1 MSKPIRFVSAAST
14 IVLASM
20 IVGCAAPQQK
30 TGFGGRTDDDTGLAT
45 RAMMALNSNDFAT
58 AISFAERAVAKTPD
72 DAGFRAILGNAYFA
86 AGRFWSAEAAY
97 KDSLTIYS
105 NQPQVVL
112 KLALVEIA
120 LGKKGEALSFLD
132 AGRSV
137 LDASN
142 YGLALALAGR
152 PDEAISILDAAARRD
167 GADATVRQNLA
178 LAHALAGDWTE
189 ARTIAAQDVP
199 ADKLDARMDQWM
211 RLASPKKPADQVA
224 ALVGVTPAEVD
235 HGQPIRLALRKPD
248 AMFAQAAPVAHTPV
262 IDAAPAPV
270 AQVAAASAPQPQVAE
285 ATPEAPEPKFVEAVS
300 APAAAPQPTPA
311 IAPAPELSKPA
322 IAPVIA
328 EARVPTPV
336 AMIAAA
342 AHEVTEAASEKVSA
356 LVETVMARKKAPAPK
371 SKARVAQ
378 RRQVG
383 PGDTV
388 MQIASYRTPEQV
400 TAGWAKL
407 TKRYPALRGYLPL
420 KARFD
425 SPKGTY
431 WRLSIQG
438 FANQRE
444 AIARCNEL
452 KSNGGK
458 CFVRGF
464 AGDAPVQ
471 VASR

>member
-20 IVGCAAPQQK
+20 LAGCAAPQK
-30 TGFGGRTDDDTGLAT
+30 TSFGGRTDDDTGLAT
-45 RAMMALNSNDFAT
+45 RAMIALNANDIPA
-58 AISFAERAVAKTPD
+58 AIGFAERAVEKTPD

-86 AGRFWSAEAAY
+86 AGRFWSAESAY

-112 KLALVEIA
+112 KLALVEVA
-120 LGKKGEALSFLD
+120 LGKKDEAASFLQ

-142 YGLALALAGR
+142 YGLALALAGHAG
-152 PDEAISILDAAARRD
+152 EAIPVLEAAARKP

-199 ADKLDARMDQWM
+199 GNKLDARMDQWM
-211 RLASPKKPADQVA
+211 QLASPKKPADQIA
-224 ALVGVTPAEVD
+224 ALIGVTPAEVD
-235 HGQPIRLALRKPD
+235 HGQPVRLALRKTD
-248 AMFAQAAPVAHTPV
+248 TMMAQLAPVTHSPV
-262 IDAAPAPV
+262 IETAPAAVPEPQLAEV
-270 AQVAAASAPQPQVAE
+270 APA
-285 ATPEAPEPKFVEAVS
+285 APEPKFVEAVS
-300 APAAAPQPTPA
+300 APAAPEAMPA
-311 IAPAPELSKPA
+311 VAPAPEVQKITPP
-322 IAPVIA
+322 PVIA
-328 EARVPTPV
+328 EAPAPSPV

-342 AHEVTEAASEKVSA
+342 AHEVTEAVADKASA
-356 LVETVMARKKAPAPK
+356 LVEAVMAKKAPVA
-371 SKARVAQ
+371 ARPAK
-378 RRQVG
+378 RNAAARHPVG

-400 TAGWAKL
+400 TAGWARL
-407 TKRYPALRGYLPL
+407 TQRYPSLRGYLPL

-425 SPKGTY
+425 SPNGTY

-438 FANQRE
+438 FASQRE
-444 AIARCNEL
+444 AISRCNEL

-471 VASR
+471 MASR

>member
-20 IVGCAAPQQK
+20 LAGCAAPQK
-30 TGFGGRTDDDTGLAT
+30 TSFGGRTDDDTGLAT
-45 RAMMALNSNDFAT
+45 RAMIALNANDIPA
-58 AISFAERAVAKTPD
+58 AIGFAERAVEKTPD

-86 AGRFWSAEAAY
+86 AGRFWSAESAY

-112 KLALVEIA
+112 KLALVEVA
-120 LGKKGEALSFLD
+120 LGKKDEAASFLQ

-142 YGLALALAGR
+142 YGLALALAGHAA
-152 PDEAISILDAAARRD
+152 EAIPVLEAAARKP

-199 ADKLDARMDQWM
+199 GNKLDARMDQWM
-211 RLASPKKPADQVA
+211 QLASPKKPADQIA
-224 ALVGVTPAEVD
+224 ALIGVTPAEVD
-235 HGQPIRLALRKPD
+235 HGQPVRLALRKTD
-248 AMFAQAAPVAHTPV
+248 TMMAQLAPVTHSPV
-262 IDAAPAPV
+262 IETAPAPV
-270 AQVAAASAPQPQVAE
+270 PEPQLAEVAPA
-285 ATPEAPEPKFVEAVS
+285 APEPKFLEAVS
-300 APAAAPQPTPA
+300 APAAPEAMPA
-311 IAPAPELSKPA
+311 VAPAPEVQK
-322 IAPVIA
+322 IAPSPVVA
-328 EARVPTPV
+328 EAPAPSPV

-342 AHEVTEAASEKVSA
+342 AHEVTEAVADKASA
-356 LVETVMARKKAPAPK
+356 LVEAVMAKKAPVASRPTK
-371 SKARVAQ
+371 RAAAARHP
-378 RRQVG
+378 VG

-388 MQIASYRTPEQV
+388 MQIASYRTPQQV
-400 TAGWAKL
+400 TAGWARL
-407 TKRYPALRGYLPL
+407 TQRYPSLRGYLPL

-425 SPKGTY
+425 SPNGTY

-444 AIARCNEL
+444 AVARCNEL

-471 VASR
+471 MASR